1 MKKILRILGAILGV
15 AGTIACTV
23 MVIMA
28 ARFMELGRVVFYLVI
43 GIVCIEVAVLSII
56 GLCKEM
62 KKNQQ

>member
-1 MKKILRILGAILGV
+1 MKKTLLILGAILGV

-43 GIVCIEVAVLSII
+43 GIACIEVAVLSIT
-56 GLCKEM
+56 GLYKEI
-62 KKNQQ
+62 KKKQ